1 MKPIHILLVDDD
13 EADVLLTRRA
23 LQRDKLLLEVH
34 EVQNGEDCMAFLRK
48 QPPYEDAPRPDIV
61 LLDLNMPRMG
71 GLEVLE
77 AVRADPELRFLP
89 IVILTTSSSD
99 EDIVRSYNLNANCYI
114 TKPVNLSEF
123 KRVIESIEHF
133 WFTVVRL
140 PTSAG

>member
-13 EADVLLTRRA
+13 EADILLTRRA

>member
-13 EADVLLTRRA
+13 EADILLTRRA

-123 KRVIESIEHF
+123 KRVIGSIEHF